1 MVRRANR
8 LTWFPFFAP
17 WQTAGYPIG
26 FAPTRQGNGSREA
39 SRTSAPGQKRG
50 RACWAEPREN
60 QLPPLTASVPCP
72 LPLRFIYPHR
82 FSSHSFL
89 FSLFPYFSASSSL
102 VVLLPRVPSEAFSL
116 SLSLQPPPPPIRNP
130 PLDNLT
136 VKCARTASPR
146 RGGTR
151 TTTLVVPSR
160 RFTSIHHGL
169 STFVPTF
176 ASLSRSFSYAR
187 PLFQAEAYVTRSC
200 RINSSLDVWRNGMHV
215 AGI

>member
-1 MVRRANR
+1 MVVGKRAGLRPPGKKGAELAGRNPGKTSYR
-8 LTWFPFFAP
+8 P
-17 WQTAGYPIG
+17 W
-26 FAPTRQGNGSREA
+26 
-39 SRTSAPGQKRG
+39 
-50 RACWAEPREN
+50 
-60 QLPPLTASVPCP
+60 PPPC
-72 LPLRFIYPHR
+72 RVR
-82 FSSHSFL
+82 FL
-89 FSLFPYFSASSSL
+89 FALFIPTDFPPTLSSSL
-102 VVLLPRVPSEAFSL
+102 SFPISLPPALSSSLFLVFHPKYSLSL
-116 SLSLQPPPPPIRNP
+116 SLSLQPPPPPPPPIRNP

-169 STFVPTF
+169 STFVPTS

-187 PLFQAEAYVTRSC
+187 LLFQAEAYVTRSC